1 MKITKCMK
9 YRLYYDGKNNGL
21 PYLNKDKNSKE
32 PDFLHAVWALQDEM
46 RQIANRAVQIYWEF
60 SGAQRDY
67 KEKFGCYPDKTKL
80 LSANIKG
87 NIQTEVR
94 DNITKEFY
102 KNNSGNVDAL
112 LQLVG
117 KKYKNESKEYLAGT
131 RSIPSYKGNNPIE
144 IKGGEKGGSI
154 RIEELRFNSDKEEIE
169 TEETKD
175 ENGKKGKVKYH
186 SGTYICKLSLF
197 SMKYADELGLG
208 NRGKQKG
215 MVQFRIVHQRGGADS
230 IIARCASGEYKI
242 TSSKL
247 LVEKGKLILSLGY
260 SFESNVNNSFVPGR
274 IMGVDM
280 GIAYPAYMSFNDIP
294 VREKILPGEIE
305 QFRKKVEA
313 EKQSFFAQT
322 KYCGKGRIGHGR
334 KCRMKPVDKYQH
346 RVSNFRDRINHQY
359 SRFIVNTALKNNC
372 GVIQMENLTGIRGD
386 SAFLAR
392 WPYYDLQS
400 KIEYKAA
407 EQGIAVV
414 KVNPEF
420 TSQRCS
426 KCGYIDSENR
436 PSQSVFE
443 CKKCGFKTNADF
455 NASQNI
461 AKDGIETLIQEDIK
475 AGNASAS
482 VIQTYKSRHL
492 RTK

>member
-9 YRLYYDGKNNGL
+9 YRLYYDGENNGL

-46 RQIANRAVQIYWEF
+46 RQIANRTVQIYWEF

-80 LSANIKG
+80 SSSGIGGG
-87 NIQTEVR
+87 NIRTEVYQQ
-94 DNITKEFY
+94 ISTEFH
-102 KNNSGNVDAL
+102 KNNKRNVTAI
-112 LQLVG
+112 LQLVD
-117 KKYKNESKEYLAGT
+117 KKIKNEMKEYLSGT
-131 RSIPSYKGNNPIE
+131 RSLPTYKKGIPIE
-144 IKGGEKGGSI
+144 LVSGSI
-154 RIEELRFNSDKEEIE
+154 ALSESEK
-169 TEETKD
+169 
-175 ENGKKGKVKYH
+175 NGE
-186 SGTYICKLSLF
+186 YICKLSLF
-197 SMKYADELGLG
+197 SNQFADELGLKDRG
-208 NRGKQKG
+208 NQKG
-215 MVQFRIVHQRGGADS
+215 KVCFKIIRQNGGADS

-242 TSSKL
+242 TGSKL
-247 LVEKGKLILSLGY
+247 LIEKGKLILSLGY
-260 SFESNVNNSFVPGR
+260 SFESNVDNSFVPGR

-313 EKQSFFAQT
+313 EKQSFLAQT
-322 KYCGKGRIGHGR
+322 KYCGEGRIGHGR
-334 KCRMKPVDKYQH
+334 KCRMKPVEKYQH

-372 GVIQMENLTGIRGD
+372 GVIQMEDLTGIRGD

-392 WPYYDLQS
+392 WPYYDLQT

-407 EQGIAVV
+407 EQGITVV
-414 KVNPEF
+414 KINPEF

-436 PSQSVFE
+436 LSQSVFE

-461 AKDGIETLIQEDIK
+461 AKDGIEMLIQEDIK
-475 AGNASAS
+475 AGNASAN
-482 VIQTYKSRHL
+482 VIQTYKSRHVGA
-492 RTK
+492 K

>member
-1 MKITKCMK
+1 MKVTKCMK
-9 YRLYYDGKNNGL
+9 YRLYYDDKNNGL
-21 PYLNKDKNSKE
+21 PYMNKDKSSKD

-46 RQIANRAVQIYWEF
+46 RQIANRTVQIYWEF

-67 KEKFGCYPDKTKL
+67 KKKFGCYPDKTTL
-80 LSANIKG
+80 LSSGIGGG
-87 NIQTEVR
+87 NIRTEVYQQ
-94 DNITKEFY
+94 ISTEFY
-102 KNNSGNVDAL
+102 KNNKKNVSSI
-112 LQLVG
+112 LQLVD
-117 KKYKNESKEYLAGT
+117 KKIKNEMKEYLNGT
-131 RSIPSYKGNNPIE
+131 RSLPTYKKGIPIE
-144 IKGGEKGGSI
+144 LVSGSI
-154 RIEELRFNSDKEEIE
+154 ALSESGK
-169 TEETKD
+169 
-175 ENGKKGKVKYH
+175 NGE
-186 SGTYICKLSLF
+186 YICKLSLF
-197 SMKYADELGLG
+197 SNQFADELGLKDRG
-208 NRGKQKG
+208 NQKG
-215 MVQFRIVHQRGGADS
+215 KVYFKIIRQNRGADS

-242 TSSKL
+242 TGSKL
-247 LVEKGKLILSLGY
+247 LIEKGKLILSLGY
-260 SFESNVNNSFVPGR
+260 SFESNVDNSFVPGR

-313 EKQSFFAQT
+313 EKQSFFVQT

-372 GVIQMENLTGIRGD
+372 GVIQMEDLTGICGD

-392 WPYYDLQS
+392 WSYYDLQS

-461 AKDGIETLIQEDIK
+461 AKDGIETLIHEDIK
-475 AGNASAS
+475 AGNASAN
-482 VIQTYKSRHL
+482 VIQTYKSRHVGA
-492 RTK
+492 K